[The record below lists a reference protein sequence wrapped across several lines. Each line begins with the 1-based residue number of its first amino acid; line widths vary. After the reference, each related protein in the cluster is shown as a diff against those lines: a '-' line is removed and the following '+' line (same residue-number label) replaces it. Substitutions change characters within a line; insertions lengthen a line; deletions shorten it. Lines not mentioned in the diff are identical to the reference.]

1 MTTTSDSALNARRIK
16 SINNTREMSCNLF
29 STTSESHIH
38 FMIEKMISLAIT
50 ISNRKRIEKE
60 MPLYCF
66 TKLKESLQTMT
77 ELQFIGYDR
86 DDVIYADAHNHHNHN
101 QPQIAV
107 PNETSTNKDQEI
119 LQPVQ
124 DRSAISKTSSHKS
137 VHISPKKQTTDD
149 FDNDVGMIIT
159 KNTVTHF
166 DDHFLSNPTAH
177 ETNQTNQF
185 MFYNTN
191 YDGLNDWSVI
201 SQPKPIDIDR
211 DASTT
216 VKTVKGDGTGVESVL
231 TEEDNKREEDK
242 KAVTRFTTTTNSIN
256 VGETKRHFF
265 PRANREEKVVKKK
278 RIMID
283 LPSYDIPKERLF
295 ETIEVEDIETLREEV
310 EKEAKQKLME
320 RRMKLKAEQEI
331 LEKQKEKAKKQK
343 ELEFKNITVDGE
355 GNIIEI
361 KPLVLETFPKEFF
374 NANYNTKEVQV
385 IPAPEP
391 EVKLPQGP
399 IKVEKNPNVMGE
411 VTKTSKG
418 HKEMKVIQN
427 VKDLLHK
434 SKLKNHILNVSQDKN
449 AKGAQNDKEKQ
460 PSATNLIEHKKQPI
474 LPAGSSFDIF
484 NLECGVTLIEDEKYK
499 TGGRDFFKKYNR
511 YSIEN
516 YKRKQG
522 IQMTA
527 IKHKATEKRIKEP
540 ITITSNKSN
549 TIVNT
554 ITFDNPEPS
563 PVVNTIH
570 LKTKNLR
577 LAIND
582 LDLITEDEE
591 REIAKNFNRT
601 KPNSLFR
608 KANDEMNLEDAH
620 DDMDQFAKTLM
631 GGKEWGNETSPKYKR
646 AARPGV
652 MPNREHVLPKISLT
666 KGRRSRMPVRHTE
679 SNFYKKDKDNK
690 HTHKRLSPN
699 KNSYEET
706 DVFAKTM
713 GNTFTVKKPKS

>member
-1 MTTTSDSALNARRIK
+1 MTTPSDSALNARRIK
-16 SINNTREMSCNLF
+16 SINNLTDMSCNLF
-29 STTSESHIH
+29 SSTSESHIH

-50 ISNRKRIEKE
+50 ISNHKRIENE
-60 MPLYCF
+60 MPHYCF

-86 DDVIYADAHNHHNHN
+86 DDVIYNEAHTHHHHHL
-101 QPQIAV
+101 QQQQ
-107 PNETSTNKDQEI
+107 QEI
-119 LQPVQ
+119 LHTEH
-124 DRSAISKTSSHKS
+124 DKSTLSKAADDSHNKS
-137 VHISPKKQTTDD
+137 VHIPLKKQTTDEFNSD
-149 FDNDVGMIIT
+149 LGIIIS

-166 DDHFLSNPTAH
+166 DDNFLSNPTALETH
-177 ETNQTNQF
+177 TNQVA
-185 MFYNTN
+185 FYNIN
-191 YDGLNDWSVI
+191 YDGINDWSII
-201 SQPKPIDIDR
+201 SQPNPIDIDR

-216 VKTVKGDGTGVESVL
+216 VKTMKADNGIGYETIL
-231 TEEDNKREEDK
+231 TDEDTKKDDDK
-242 KAVTRFTTTTNSIN
+242 KVFTRFTTTTNTLRA
-256 VGETKRHFF
+256 GDTKRHFF
-265 PRANREEKVVKKK
+265 TKGKHEEKEVKKK

-283 LPSYDIPKERLF
+283 LPAYDIPKEKLF
-295 ETIEVEDIETLREEV
+295 ETIEIEDIETLREEF
-310 EKEAKQKLME
+310 EKEAKQKLIE
-320 RRMKLKAEQEI
+320 KRLKLKAEQEI

-361 KPLVLETFPKEFF
+361 KPLILETLPKEFF

-391 EVKLPQGP
+391 EIKPPKGP
-399 IKVEKNPNVMGE
+399 IKVEKNPNITGE
-411 VTKTSKG
+411 ITKTNKG
-418 HKEMKVIQN
+418 TKEMKVIQN

-434 SKLKNHILNVSQDKN
+434 TKLKNHILNISQDKN
-449 AKGAQNDKEKQ
+449 AKNDNNNNNKEKQ
-460 PSATNLIEHKKQPI
+460 PSSTNIIAEHKRQPI

-484 NLECGVTLIEDEKYK
+484 NLECGVTLVEDEKYK

-522 IQMTA
+522 IQMTT
-527 IKHKATEKRIKEP
+527 IKHKTTTEKRMKEP
-540 ITITSNKSN
+540 ITITSDKSN
-549 TIVNT
+549 SIVHA
-554 ITFDNPEPS
+554 ITYENPEPS

-591 REIAKNFNRT
+591 KEMAKNFNRT
-601 KPNSLFR
+601 KPNNLFR
-608 KANDEMNLEDAH
+608 KVNDEMNLDEDETH

-631 GGKEWGNETSPKYKR
+631 GGKEWGNATSSKYRR
-646 AARPGV
+646 AAKPGV
-652 MPNREHVLPKISLT
+652 MPNREHVLPKISLH
-666 KGRRSRMPVRHTE
+666 KGRRNRMPLRNTE
-679 SNFYKKDKDNK
+679 SNFYKVDK

-699 KNSYEET
+699 KHSYE
-706 DVFAKTM
+706 DNNNNDNVFAKTM
-713 GNTFTVKKPKS
+713 GNNMFNKKLK

>member
-16 SINNTREMSCNLF
+16 SINNLNEMNCNLF
-29 STTSESHIH
+29 TTTSESHIH

-50 ISNRKRIEKE
+50 ISNHKRIEKE
-60 MPLYCF
+60 MPHYCF
-66 TKLKESLQTMT
+66 TKLKESLQTIT

-86 DDVIYADAHNHHNHN
+86 DDVIYEGIHNHN
-101 QPQIAV
+101 HQ
-107 PNETSTNKDQEI
+107 NEASTNKEQENI
-119 LQPVQ
+119 QLEH
-124 DRSAISKTSSHKS
+124 DNSRISKIDSYKS
-137 VHISPKKQTTDD
+137 VHIPLKKQTTDD
-149 FDNDVGMIIT
+149 DLGIIIS

-166 DDHFLSNPTAH
+166 DDHFLSNPTAL
-177 ETNQTNQF
+177 EMNPV
-185 MFYNTN
+185 MFYNIN

-216 VKTVKGDGTGVESVL
+216 VKTMKGNGIAFETIL
-231 TEEDNKREEDK
+231 TEEDTKKEEDK
-242 KAVTRFTTTTNSIN
+242 KAFTRFTTTTNTIKA
-256 VGETKRHFF
+256 GDTKRHFF
-265 PRANREEKVVKKK
+265 TKPKQNEKEVKKK
-278 RIMID
+278 RIMIE
-283 LPSYDIPKERLF
+283 LPAYDIPKEKLF
-295 ETIEVEDIETLREEV
+295 ETIEIEDIETLREEF
-310 EKEAKQKLME
+310 EKEAKQKLIE
-320 RRMKLKAEQEI
+320 KRLKLKAEQEI

-361 KPLVLETFPKEFF
+361 KPLVLETLPKEFF

-391 EVKLPQGP
+391 EIKLPKGP
-399 IKVEKNPNVMGE
+399 IKVEKNPNITGE
-411 VTKTSKG
+411 VAKSNKG
-418 HKEMKVIQN
+418 YKEMKVIQN

-434 SKLKNHILNVSQDKN
+434 SKIKNHILNISQDKN
-449 AKGAQNDKEKQ
+449 SKLAQNDNNNKDKQ
-460 PSATNLIEHKKQPI
+460 PSSTNIIAEHKKQPI

-484 NLECGVTLIEDEKYK
+484 NLECGVTLVEDEKYK
-499 TGGRDFFKKYNR
+499 TGGKDFFKKYNR

-522 IQMTA
+522 IQMTT
-527 IKHKATEKRIKEP
+527 IKHKTTEKRIKEP
-540 ITITSNKSN
+540 ITVASDKSN
-549 TIVNT
+549 TIVNA
-554 ITFDNPEPS
+554 ITYDNPQPS

-591 REIAKNFNRT
+591 KEMAKNFNRT
-601 KPNSLFR
+601 KPNNLFR
-608 KANDEMNLEDAH
+608 KANDEMNLEDGH

-631 GGKEWGNETSPKYKR
+631 GGKEWGNATSSKYRR

-652 MPNREHVLPKISLT
+652 MPNRDHVLPKISLT
-666 KGRRSRMPVRHTE
+666 KGRRNRIPLRNTE
-679 SNFYKKDKDNK
+679 SNFYKGEKP
-690 HTHKRLSPN
+690 THKRLSPST
-699 KNSYEET
+699 KNSYEEN

-713 GNTFTVKKPKS
+713 GNNMFNMKRTKS